1 MGKLPYT
8 ADEIEERLGA
18 TTAAFRLEDTRLGA
32 GEIAAIRAAG
42 ITRIEVCGI
51 RSPEHFDFGNRQQAA
66 DVVRECQEQGVEIVS
81 AHGPTVA
88 YASTDE
94 DERGAAVKEAAAAA
108 RVVEDMGAS
117 VMVCHFGASEESKR
131 TVVDMLEELEGSA
144 IKLANENGENLGD
157 YMALVDEVG
166 SNRFGMVV
174 DVGHTRDE
182 DGVNPFIKPD
192 KPDRAR
198 ETLAQCGPR
207 LIHLHLHDFLERDHI
222 APMDGNLQWAEVFGA
237 LKDIDYQGLFMFEA
251 LFPPEGPVNRPE
263 YVLAKTAEF
272 PQAFAA
278 RYG

>member
-8 ADEIEERLGA
+8 ADEIEKRLGA

-32 GEIAAIRAAG
+32 GEIGAIRAAG
-42 ITRIEVCGI
+42 ITRIELCGI
-51 RSPEHFDFGNRQQAA
+51 RSPEHFDFGNSQQAA
-66 DVVRECQEQGVEIVS
+66 DVVRECREQGVEIVS

-108 RVVEDMGAS
+108 RVAEDMGAS
-117 VMVCHFGASEESKR
+117 VMVCHFGTSEESKR
-131 TVVDMLEELEGSA
+131 TVADMLEDLEGSS
-144 IKLANENGENLGD
+144 IRLANENGVDLRD

-166 SNRFGMVV
+166 SDRFGMVV

-182 DGVNPFIKPD
+182 DGVNPFI

-207 LIHLHLHDFLERDHI
+207 LIHLHLHDFLERDHV
-222 APMDGNLQWAEVFGA
+222 APMDGNLEWARGVRRSEGHRLPGA
-237 LKDIDYQGLFMFEA
+237 LHVRGAIPAGGTHQPA
-251 LFPPEGPVNRPE
+251 
-263 YVLAKTAEF
+263 
-272 PQAFAA
+272 
-278 RYG
+278 

>member
-8 ADEIEERLGA
+8 ADEIEQRLGA
-18 TTAAFRLEDTRLGA
+18 TTAAFRSEDTRLGA
-32 GEIAAIRAAG
+32 AEIATIRAAG
-42 ITRIEVCGI
+42 ITRIEVSGI
-51 RSPEHFDFGNRQQAA
+51 RSPKHFDFSNSRQAA
-66 DVVRECQEQGVEIVS
+66 DVVRECREQGVEIVS
-81 AHGPTVA
+81 AHGPTVE

-94 DERGAAVKEAAAAA
+94 DERGAAVREAAAAA
-108 RVVEDMGAS
+108 RVAEDMGAS

-131 TVVDMLEELEGSA
+131 TVVDMLEELEDST
-144 IKLANENGENLGD
+144 IRLANENGKDLRD

-192 KPDRAR
+192 RAR
-198 ETLAQCGPR
+198 DTLAQCGPR
-207 LIHLHLHDFLERDHI
+207 LIHLHLHDFLETDHI

-251 LFPPEGPVNRPE
+251 LFPPEGAVNRPK

-272 PQAFAA
+272 PQAFALK
-278 RYG
+278 YG

>member
-8 ADEIEERLGA
+8 ADEIAERLGA
-18 TTAAFRLEDTRLGA
+18 TTGAFLSQETPLGA
-32 GEIAAIRAAG
+32 REIAAIRAAG

-51 RSPEHFDFGNRQQAA
+51 RSPKHFDFGNSQQAA
-66 DVVRECQEQGVEIVS
+66 DVVRECREQGVEIVS
-81 AHGPTVA
+81 FHGPSVE

-94 DERGAAVKEAAAAA
+94 EERGAAVKEAAAAA
-108 RVVEDMGAS
+108 RVADDMGAS
-117 VMVCHFGASEESKR
+117 VMVCHFGTSEESKR
-131 TVVDMLEELEGSA
+131 TIVDMLEELDGSA
-144 IKLANENGENLGD
+144 IRLANENGVNLRD

-166 SNRFGMVV
+166 SDRFGMVV

-182 DGVNPFIKPD
+182 DGVNPFI

-237 LKDIDYQGLFMFEA
+237 LKDIDYQGHFMFEA
-251 LFPPEGPVNRPE
+251 LLTAEGADNRPE

-278 RYG
+278 KYG

>member
-1 MGKLPYT
+1 MGNALPYT

-32 GEIAAIRAAG
+32 SEVATIRAAG

-51 RSPEHFDFGNRQQAA
+51 RSPEHFDFGSTQQAA
-66 DVVRECQEQGVEIVS
+66 YVVRECREQGVSIVS

-94 DERGAAVKEAAAAA
+94 DERKKAVKDAADAA
-108 RVVEDMGAS
+108 RVAEEMGAS
-117 VMVCHFGASEESKR
+117 VMVCHFGTTDESKM
-131 TVVDMLEELEGSA
+131 TVVDMLEELEGST
-144 IKLANENGENLGD
+144 IRLANENGLDLLD
-157 YMALVDEVG
+157 YMALVDEIG
-166 SNRFGMVV
+166 SDRFGMVV

-182 DGVNPFIKPD
+182 DGVNPFV

-198 ETLAQCGPR
+198 QTLAQCGGR
-207 LIHLHLHDFLERDHI
+207 LIHLHLHDFLETDHV

-237 LKDIDYQGLFMFEA
+237 LKDIDYQGVFMFEA
-251 LFPPEGPVNRPE
+251 LFPPDRRENRPE
-263 YVLAKTAEF
+263 YVLGKTAEF
-272 PQAFAA
+272 PQAFAT